1 MSARLLVAED
11 DIFIRA
17 MIAEFLRDVGFD
29 VTEVS
34 NADEAMAVFES
45 GAQIDLLFS
54 DVKMPGSMDGG
65 ELAERVKDRWPGTH
79 VMLTSGYSSAL
90 FEVQRKTSDPVLPK
104 PYRPLSVLAAILSV
118 VDP

>member
-1 MSARLLVAED
+1 VSARLLVAED

-29 VTEVS
+29 VTEAAS
-34 NADEAMAVFES
+34 ADEAMAVFES
-45 GAQIDLLFS
+45 GAEIDLLFS
-54 DVKMPGSMDGG
+54 DVKMPGSMDGS

-90 FEVQRKTSDPVLPK
+90 LEAQRRTSDSVLPK
-104 PYRPLSVLAAILSV
+104 PYRPLSVLAAILAI